1 MTYEERR
8 TVVRDEEP
16 AAGAGGRRVVYDDRV
31 ASSRLGG
38 ADILSRVV
46 IFIFAMIQLVIALR
60 IFFLAID
67 ARQGNAIVAT
77 ILDLSRPLVAP
88 FEGMLNTNALS
99 TSGSTLDTTAVLA
112 LIGWTILEV
121 MVLSFVRIL
130 RRQP

>member
-16 AAGAGGRRVVYDDRV
+16 AVDAGGRRVVYDDRI
-31 ASSRLGG
+31 ATSRPSG
-38 ADILSRVV
+38 AEILTRLV
-46 IFIFAMIQLVIALR
+46 IFIFAVIQVIIALR
-60 IFFLAID
+60 IVFLAID
-67 ARQGNAIVAT
+67 ARQGNVIVAT

-99 TSGSTLDTTAVLA
+99 TSGSTLDTTAIIA

-121 MVLSFVRIL
+121 IVLAFVRIL
-130 RRQP
+130 RREP